1 MGGDQETLAYEKYT
15 QGTLNKFKK
24 HPLPQMGVKRK
35 TGKELPFWIKVR
47 VLFFFLKATGGAE

>member
-1 MGGDQETLAYEKYT
+1 MGRDQETLAYEKYT

-24 HPLPQMGVKRK
+24 HILPQVGVKHM

-47 VLFFFLKATGGAE
+47 VFFLILKATGGTE